1 MKIENFEGFFRKYE
15 KFSVKIAYRA
25 LRNKENAEDVCQDVF
40 IHFYK
45 ILDYLD
51 LSNEK
56 MLESLIYTATMNK
69 CRDFI
74 KKSRRKRESY
84 MAEEEMPEQWDE
96 ESDPARIVF
105 HREERKEEIR
115 ISRHLM
121 AKLYEVNP
129 VSHDIFVKTKLLE
142 IPPDIVAEEY
152 GLTRNSVNNRNMRTK
167 AWLNK
172 EYKKLSRQP

>member
-56 MLESLIYTATMNK
+56 MLESLIYTATINAEILSK
-69 CRDFI
+69 NPGESGNLI
-74 KKSRRKRESY
+74 WQKRRCLNSGMKR
-84 MAEEEMPEQWDE
+84 
-96 ESDPARIVF
+96 V
-105 HREERKEEIR
+105 IR
-115 ISRHLM
+115 Q
-121 AKLYEVNP
+121 
-129 VSHDIFVKTKLLE
+129 
-142 IPPDIVAEEY
+142 
-152 GLTRNSVNNRNMRTK
+152 G
-167 AWLNK
+167 
-172 EYKKLSRQP
+172 

>member
-1 MKIENFEGFFRKYE
+1 MKVEDFEDFFRKYE

-45 ILDYLD
+45 IQDYLD

-56 MLESLIYTATMNK
+56 M
-69 CRDFI
+69 
-74 KKSRRKRESY
+74 
-84 MAEEEMPEQWDE
+84 EELPEQWDE
-96 ESDPARIVF
+96 ESDPARIVL
-105 HREERKEEIR
+105 HREEQKEEIR

-142 IPPDIVAEEY
+142 IPPDIVAAEY

-172 EYKKLSRQP
+172 EYEKMSRQP

>member
-74 KKSRRKRESY
+74 KKSRKGHLFFLPGISPSMRSPVPAGTDTAMKVRK
-84 MAEEEMPEQWDE
+84 
-96 ESDPARIVF
+96 
-105 HREERKEEIR
+105 IR
-115 ISRHLM
+115 
-121 AKLYEVNP
+121 
-129 VSHDIFVKTKLLE
+129 
-142 IPPDIVAEEY
+142 
-152 GLTRNSVNNRNMRTK
+152 
-167 AWLNK
+167 
-172 EYKKLSRQP
+172 

>member
-45 ILDYLD
+45 I
-51 LSNEK
+51 
-56 MLESLIYTATMNK
+56 LESLIYTATMNK

-96 ESDPARIVF
+96 ESDPARIVL

-142 IPPDIVAEEY
+142 IPPDIVAAEY

-172 EYKKLSRQP
+172 EYEKMSRQP

>member
-1 MKIENFEGFFRKYE
+1 MKQLEAGQQAANYNEQFERLYE
-15 KFSVKIAYRA
+15 QYADDVLRMAYFYLADRH
-25 LRNKENAEDVCQDVF
+25 KAEDVCQDVF

-84 MAEEEMPEQWDE
+84 MAEEEM
-96 ESDPARIVF
+96 SI
-105 HREERKEEIR
+105 
-115 ISRHLM
+115 M
-121 AKLYEVNP
+121 
-129 VSHDIFVKTKLLE
+129 LLN
-142 IPPDIVAEEY
+142 I
-152 GLTRNSVNNRNMRTK
+152 
-167 AWLNK
+167 
-172 EYKKLSRQP
+172 

>member
-74 KKSRRKRESY
+74 KNPGESGNLIWQKRRCLNSGMKR
-84 MAEEEMPEQWDE
+84 
-96 ESDPARIVF
+96 V
-105 HREERKEEIR
+105 IR
-115 ISRHLM
+115 Q
-121 AKLYEVNP
+121 
-129 VSHDIFVKTKLLE
+129 
-142 IPPDIVAEEY
+142 
-152 GLTRNSVNNRNMRTK
+152 G
-167 AWLNK
+167 
-172 EYKKLSRQP
+172 